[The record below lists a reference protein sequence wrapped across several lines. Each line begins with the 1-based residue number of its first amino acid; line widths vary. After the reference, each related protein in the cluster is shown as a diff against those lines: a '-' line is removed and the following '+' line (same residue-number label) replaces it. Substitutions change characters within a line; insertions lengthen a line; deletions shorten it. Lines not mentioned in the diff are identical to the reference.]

1 MRTESVR
8 RLDIER
14 SKEIVKALGGPSAL
28 AREFGI
34 TRPAVC
40 HWIRRGI
47 PEDRLQVIQLKW
59 RKLEAVRASM
69 DFHPWVNR
77 F

>member
-1 MRTESVR
+1 MEYATDR
-8 RLDIER
+8 RLDVER
-14 SKEIVKALGGPSAL
+14 SKKIIDSLGGPTQL

-34 TRPAVC
+34 SRCAVS
-40 HWIRRGI
+40 HWARRGI

-59 RKLEAVRASM
+59 RRLEAVQASM